1 MNDYDLKPYRQK
13 YYAYVEKYLPIVEK
27 MTPGIE
33 LFGTIEMLA
42 DIWHKL
48 DQRER
53 DKFLIKSE

>member
-1 MNDYDLKPYRQK
+1 MNEYELSDLKPYRQK

-42 DIWHKL
+42 DIWNKL
-48 DQRER
+48 D
-53 DKFLIKSE
+53 